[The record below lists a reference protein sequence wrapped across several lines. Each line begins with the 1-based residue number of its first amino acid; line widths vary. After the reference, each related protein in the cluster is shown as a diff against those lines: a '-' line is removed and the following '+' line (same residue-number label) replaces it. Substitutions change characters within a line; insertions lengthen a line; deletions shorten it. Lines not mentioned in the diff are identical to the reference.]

1 MSGRNIQPAEGTLDV
16 KHNCHHLL
24 KCVVVDCLSR
34 NREILPTRQ
43 GVLFL
48 IITHSSFAPALVE
61 VVVWLVDIYAKFPE
75 DAKIFSL
82 ETVLLIN
89 RVTDISMVPMAGAF
103 ARVAATKY
111 LRIQCWSLIPA
122 IRPICL
128 QH

>member
-1 MSGRNIQPAEGTLDV
+1 MDV

-82 ETVLLIN
+82 KTVLLIN
-89 RVTDISMVPMAGAF
+89 RVTDISMVLMAGAF
-103 ARVAATKY
+103 A
-111 LRIQCWSLIPA
+111 
-122 IRPICL
+122 
-128 QH
+128 